1 MNIENL
7 YGPATNGSAQEKA
20 RRDGPAIERTEA
32 GKKLKDVLIIP
43 ASYHSLEEAVAEV
56 FRAFPLELKGK
67 KVLLKPNMVGAYPP
81 ERAVT
86 THPGFISA
94 CCSYLKKAG
103 ARVTV
108 GDNPGVM
115 GYGQNEAV
123 ARVSGIREA
132 AGDCYENISREV
144 VKLPFES
151 PAGDTAIVSRA
162 VMEADLII
170 SLPRFKTHLQTLI
183 SGAIKNSYGILAGGE
198 KARFHR
204 LFPDPKDFSRMV
216 VRVFAL
222 RPPDL
227 IIMDAITVMEGNGP
241 SSKEL
246 RPGGKIIAGRD
257 AVAVDT
263 LMSAMMGLKVD
274 QVPMLRAAGEMGLGK
289 NDLGEIEVEGEW
301 APFPDFKL
309 PRPFARMGGPARLV
323 NRIWG
328 HLFSRTTLKID
339 PASCQ
344 RCGVCYRQCPV
355 GAIEKAEA
363 GFRIDSD
370 RCIRCYC
377 CYEFCTYGAI
387 RIGTTWERFLNFLIR
402 KKEGL

>member
-1 MNIENL
+1 M
-7 YGPATNGSAQEKA
+7 
-20 RRDGPAIERTEA
+20 
-32 GKKLKDVLIIP
+32 KKVLVIP
-43 ASYHSLEEAVAEV
+43 ASYQSLEEAVARV
-56 FRAFPLELKGK
+56 FQAFPLELAGK

-86 THPGFISA
+86 THPGFVRA
-94 CCSYLKKAG
+94 CCSYLKNAG

-123 ARVSGIREA
+123 ARACGILEA
-132 AGDCYENISREV
+132 AGDRYKNISREV
-144 VKLPFES
+144 VELPLKS
-151 PAGDTAIVSRA
+151 PAGETAIVSRA

-227 IIMDAITVMEGNGP
+227 VIMDAITLMEGNGP
-241 SSKEL
+241 SSKDL
-246 RPGGKIIAGRD
+246 REGGKIIAGRD

-263 LMSAMMGLKVD
+263 VMAGMMGLKPD
-274 QVPMLRAAGEMGLGK
+274 QVPMLRAAREMELGK
-289 NDLGEIEVEGEW
+289 TDPEEIEVEGEW
-301 APFPDFKL
+301 DPLPDFKPPL
-309 PRPFARMGGPARLV
+309 SFARMGWPARLI
-323 NRIWG
+323 NRLWG
-328 HLFSRTTLKID
+328 RLFSRTTLTINPD
-339 PASCQ
+339 LCQ
-344 RCGVCYRQCPV
+344 RCGVCFRQCPV
-355 GAIEKAEA
+355 GAIEKVES
-363 GFRIDSD
+363 GYRIDSD

-387 RIGTTWERFLNFLIR
+387 RIGTAGERILNFLIR